1 MRGIHTCAPE
11 APSTINITQNIVQM
25 DSETAF
31 FVSEHFVGSQVTAGV
46 LTLSHTPH
54 AAASVQLAL
63 NSGVQRL
70 GVDYRVVG
78 STVQFISFVP
88 QATDV
93 LDVQYFST
101 ESGTTT
107 VPSGDAFATG
117 FTMGYSGATLP
128 DGWLF
133 LDGTTKVYD
142 IVATEALYGFLSLNT
157 HFVASSGTDGTGDYH
172 VLKQIQTPYYS
183 SGTMLAGNTII
194 KI

>member
-1 MRGIHTCAPE
+1 MRGIHTVCPE
-11 APSTINITQNIVQM
+11 APSTINVVQNIVQM

-31 FVSEHFVGSQVTAGV
+31 FVSEHFVGSQVVSGV
-46 LTLSHTPH
+46 LTLSHAPH
-54 AAASVQLAL
+54 AAASVQLAVNAL
-63 NSGVQRL
+63 VQRL

-78 STVQFISFVP
+78 RTVQFISFVP
-88 QATDV
+88 QAADV

-133 LDGTTKVYD
+133 LDGSTKVYD
-142 IVATEALYGFLSLNT
+142 IVATEALYGFLALNA
-157 HFVASSGTDGTGDYH
+157 HFVDSSGTDGTGDYY
-172 VLKQIQTPYYS
+172 VLKLIQTPYYS
-183 SGTMLAGNTII
+183 AGTMLAGNTII